1 MKEYVF
7 LRINDKFRNIFS
19 HDNISSFLE
28 LYYRRDESVFYKEQ
42 FKVFLEKNKQKEI
55 ISYLK
60 SKLSNRDEVVINENT
75 ITLNNNYNDSKE
87 ILELKDNYLV
97 VNGNFEKSVFS
108 RYLCEYD
115 SDFLVIDL
123 NNSKIERLALV
134 N

>member
-7 LRINDKFRNIFS
+7 LRINDKFRNLFS
-19 HDNISSFLE
+19 NNNLSSFLE
-28 LYYRRDESVFYKEQ
+28 LYYRKDESVFYKEQ
-42 FKVFLEKNKQKEI
+42 FKLFLEKNKQKEI

-60 SKLSNRDEVVINENT
+60 EKLSCINSIVVENNKISLHNEFKKT
-75 ITLNNNYNDSKE
+75 KE
-87 ILELKDNYLV
+87 ILELKDNYLI

-115 SDFLVIDL
+115 SDFLVIDI
-123 NNSKIERLALV
+123 NNKKIQRLSLV